1 MVGKFFTA
9 PFRLRITSR
18 LIFFCLIMGLVPF
31 TTAGV
36 IGMMMSVRALE
47 ENVTESLRATA
58 ELQISRVRNNLNRV
72 SRDAVF
78 LSEISALKR
87 FLCGDR
93 SWLDELENE
102 FLEFNRLRPEYY
114 QIRFLDIGGH
124 EVIRSNYKNQK
135 FFLTARKDLQRKSH
149 RYYYQKSVLLSKGDI
164 YFSPIDLNM
173 EFSRVETPPQLVVR
187 VSTPVYVD
195 GAKKGVVVINLF
207 AESFFE
213 WIRLRQT
220 RFTTLLLDENAK
232 ILHEAGN
239 GYAPVLGETR
249 LEGKNVS
256 DVLPFFSP
264 EKIGT
269 LDTGI
274 FQLDS
279 AIAAFQPIRGVGG
292 FQTPAWY
299 IITLFP
305 KPYLSE
311 PVRKL
316 ESNLLALGVIVAALL
331 VVLGVA
337 LAKRFTRPIRQLYME
352 ADLIAEGNLDHELE
366 IKTGDEI
373 EDLAEKFN
381 RMRLQIKEKQK
392 ELEKWNREL
401 NTKLDW
407 HITELRSLERQ
418 LYRADKLAS
427 LGELSMRLAH
437 EIGNPLASLKTVAQ
451 TMSDGGG
458 NVNRPEYFRRITSEV
473 DRLNAFLQKFNKF
486 AVMKE
491 LDPAFCD
498 LRDIVRDVCF
508 FLKIQARERGVVIDE
523 TYEPDLG
530 KVLVDPQQ
538 VKQALI
544 NMILNAI
551 QAVPEKGRIHV
562 SLKGIDSGCVC
573 SLRGKCFCRDEGAH
587 PGADRF
593 LELAVCD
600 NGQGIAEED
609 LLRVFDPFYTTKP
622 NGTGLGLSV
631 VHRIVENHQ
640 GIIRVFSKVGEGT
653 TIKIYFPK
661 REEPA
666 LT

>member
-1 MVGKFFTA
+1 
-9 PFRLRITSR
+9 
-18 LIFFCLIMGLVPF
+18 
-31 TTAGV
+31 
-36 IGMMMSVRALE
+36 MMMSVKALQ
-47 ENVTESLRATA
+47 ENVTESLRASA
-58 ELQISRVRNNLNRV
+58 EQQISRVRNNLNRV
-72 SRDAVF
+72 SRDTVF

-87 FLCGDR
+87 FLRGDR
-93 SWLDELENE
+93 SWLGELENE
-102 FLEFNRLRPEYY
+102 FLEFNRLHPEYY
-114 QIRFLDIGGH
+114 QIRLLGLGGH
-124 EVIRSNYKNQK
+124 EVVRSNYKNQN
-135 FFLTARKDLQRKSH
+135 FFLTARKDLQYKGH
-149 RYYYQKSVLLSKGDI
+149 RYYYQKSILLNKGDI

-173 EFSRVETPPQLVVR
+173 EYSKVETPPQLVVR

-195 GAKKGVVVINLF
+195 GAKRGVVVINIF
-207 AESFFE
+207 AKSFFE
-213 WIRLRQT
+213 WISLPQT
-220 RFTTLLLDENAK
+220 RFTTLLLDENGK
-232 ILHEAGN
+232 ILHADEN
-239 GYAPVLGETR
+239 GGASVLGETR
-249 LEGKNVS
+249 LDGKNVS
-256 DVLPFFSP
+256 DVLPFFSQ
-264 EKIGT
+264 EKIKT

-274 FQLDS
+274 FQFGS
-279 AIAAFQPIRGVGG
+279 AISAFQPIRGVGG

-316 ESNLLALGVIVAALL
+316 ESNLLALGMIVAALL

-392 ELEKWNREL
+392 ELEKWNQEL
-401 NTKLDW
+401 NRKLDW
-407 HITELRSLERQ
+407 HIAELRSLERQ

-451 TMSDGGG
+451 AMSDSSGGSAD
-458 NVNRPEYFRRITSEV
+458 RPEYFRRITSEV
-473 DRLNAFLQKFNKF
+473 DRLNTFLKKFNKF

-498 LRDIVRDVCF
+498 LRDIVHDVCF
-508 FLKIQARERGVVIDE
+508 FLRIQARERGVVIDE
-523 TYEPDLG
+523 SHDPDLG
-530 KVLVDPQQ
+530 KILVDPQQ

-551 QAVPEKGRIHV
+551 QAVPEKGRIHI
-562 SLKGIDSGCVC
+562 SLKSIDSGCVC
-573 SLRGKCFCRDEGAH
+573 SLRGKCFCKDEGTH
-587 PGADRF
+587 PGADKF

-600 NGQGIAEED
+600 NGGGIAEED
-609 LLRVFDPFYTTKP
+609 LLRVFDPFYTTKT

-631 VHRIVENHQ
+631 VHRIVENHH